1 MIEIY
6 IDAASAGNPG
16 PSAIGIFI
24 KNGKDSKTIAKYIGT
39 YSNHEAE
46 FIALKEALNI
56 CTNNHWSTVSI
67 KTDSKLVSDAYEKK
81 YVKNTLFQPL
91 LKEIIELSHFI
102 PLCFIQWVPST
113 QNKVADQLARS
124 ELIKWKNK

>member
-1 MIEIY
+1 MIEIF

-24 KNGKDSKTIAKYIGT
+24 KNGVNSQKVTNFIGT

-46 FIALKEALNI
+46 FIALREALKI
-56 CTNNHWSTVSI
+56 CKNNRWSTVSI

-81 YVKNTLFQPL
+81 YVKNKLFQPYL
-91 LKEIIELSHFI
+91 EEIMELSQLI
-102 PLCFIQWVPST
+102 PLCFIQWIPSS
-113 QNKVADQLARS
+113 QNKVADQLARN
-124 ELIKWKNK
+124 ELIKRKN